1 MVRGWLPQR
10 RAAAGERGLTGA
22 PLRMEATSVT
32 DRILFPAALA
42 AFGALVALALRYSSW
57 EQWLFP

>member
-1 MVRGWLPQR
+1 
-10 RAAAGERGLTGA
+10 
-22 PLRMEATSVT
+22 MEATSVT
-32 DRILFPAALA
+32 DRILFPAAIA